1 MNKNKYQDNYFKL
14 SLNHLTGFEGKFYIF
29 IIFNSILIKM
39 YNSKAKP
46 KHPLFFIEKLT
57 H

>member
-1 MNKNKYQDNYFKL
+1 MNKNKYQDNYLKL
-14 SLNHLTGFEGKFYIF
+14 SLDHLTSFEGKFYIF
-29 IIFNSILIKM
+29 IIFNSILFKM